1 MSTYLVVYTM
11 DDWQNNQQGH
21 HNLCKKRQMDKDKSL
36 LGATADIVFVFM
48 GWHLGSLILLDS
60 CYLLEFAFTGTNMK
74 SWSPLLKSSNS
85 LENFNQ

>member
-36 LGATADIVFVFM
+36 LGMTDINVFVFM
-48 GWHLGSLILLDS
+48 GWHLGCL
-60 CYLLEFAFTGTNMK
+60 
-74 SWSPLLKSSNS
+74 
-85 LENFNQ
+85 

>member
-1 MSTYLVVYTM
+1 M

-21 HNLCKKRQMDKDKSL
+21 HNLCKKREMEKDKSL
-36 LGATADIVFVFM
+36 LGATDIVFVFM
-48 GWHLGSLILLDS
+48 GRHLGSLILLDS
-60 CYLLEFAFTGTNMK
+60 CYLLELAFTGTNMK

>member
-21 HNLCKKRQMDKDKSL
+21 HNHCKKREMEKDKSL
-36 LGATADIVFVFM
+36 LGATDIVFVFM

>member
-36 LGATADIVFVFM
+36 LGTTDTVFVFM
-48 GWHLGSLILLDS
+48 GWHLGYAFNFIAWLLLFGVCFWDKHEILITTFK
-60 CYLLEFAFTGTNMK
+60 EF
-74 SWSPLLKSSNS
+74 
-85 LENFNQ
+85 

>member
-36 LGATADIVFVFM
+36 LGTTDIVFVFM
-48 GWHLGSLILLDS
+48 GWHSG
-60 CYLLEFAFTGTNMK
+60 G
-74 SWSPLLKSSNS
+74 P
-85 LENFNQ
+85 